1 MARYVEHPLLKE
13 NTIEGRTYQEV
24 LAARI
29 LECGSSLVVAPTALG
44 KTVVAALVA
53 AHVLEKHPGK
63 KVLFLA
69 PTKPLAV
76 QHEASMRKFLNMD
89 EEKINVLTGSVT
101 PEKRKE
107 IWDSSDVISAT
118 PQTIENDLLMER
130 LSLKEVALLI
140 FDEAHRAVKDYSY
153 VYISR
158 RYSKQAKEGLVL
170 ALTASPGSEEE
181 KIRDVC
187 KNLAI
192 KNIEIKSMDDSD
204 VRPYAKDIEV
214 DWVFVDLP
222 PEFME
227 VKRGLENYM
236 KEQLTFLKRMG
247 IAPTMNMKYYS
258 HKRLLEMQSS
268 IRKRLMA
275 HAKTQPSLFI
285 AVSKAAAL
293 LKMNHALTLLE
304 TQGTTA
310 LNEYYAR
317 MEEKGRSSA
326 APKALKA
333 ILANEGIQKAME
345 INERLV
351 KEGGVHPKLEAL
363 RIILEKQFRK
373 NPESRAIVFNHYRD
387 SVKNLTGFL
396 EGVKGVNPVKFI
408 GQAVKGNEKGMS
420 QKEQKGVL
428 VDLKDGT
435 YNTLVATSVAEEGLD
450 IPAVDLVVFFE
461 PVPSEIRSIQ
471 RRGRTGRFSKGSV
484 KILMARGTRDEG
496 FFWASANKE
505 RKMVKTLK
513 GMRAMNGPLDKMD
526 KPLGEPMD
534 KQETL
539 GKYMASGGEGEGEE
553 KGDWEQGRIII
564 YVDTRERNSS
574 VAKTLQEMG
583 VEVRIKQL
591 ETGDYILSDE
601 IVVERKTV
609 GDLVSS
615 ILDGR
620 LFNQLIT
627 MSTNYTS
634 PLVLVEGDRDEMFT
648 LRDVHR
654 NAIIGAM
661 TSIAINYRVPVLF
674 TKDNGETAEY
684 LFVTAKREQEG
695 RSKDIRLRVGRKGLA
710 PGEQQRFIVESLP
723 GVGPSMAKKLLEK
736 FGSVKNIANAE
747 SRELQEIENLGKKKA
762 SQIRKALTSKYSPEK

>member
-1 MARYVEHPLLKE
+1 MVRYVEHPLLKE
-13 NTIEGRTYQEV
+13 SAIEGRTYQEV

-53 AHVLEKHPGK
+53 AHVLEKQPGK

-76 QHEASMRKFLNMD
+76 QHEASFRKFLNIG
-89 EEKINVLTGSVT
+89 EGKINVLTGSVG
-101 PEKRKE
+101 PEKRKAV
-107 IWDSSDVISAT
+107 WDSSVVVSAT

-158 RYSKQAKEGLVL
+158 RYSKQAKQGLVL

-181 KIRDVC
+181 QIKAVC
-187 KNLAI
+187 RNLAI
-192 KNIEIKSMDDSD
+192 RNIEIKSMGDSD
-204 VRPYAKDIEV
+204 VKPYAKDIDV
-214 DWVFVDLP
+214 DWVFVELP
-222 PEFME
+222 PEFRE
-227 VKRGLENYM
+227 VQKGLENYM

-247 IAPTMNMKYYS
+247 IAPTLNMKYYS

-268 IRKRLMA
+268 IRKRLTT
-275 HAKTQPSLFI
+275 HSKTQPSLFI
-285 AVSKAAAL
+285 AISKSAAL
-293 LKMNHALTLLE
+293 LKINHALALLE

-317 MEEKGRSSA
+317 METKGKSSS

-333 ILANEGIQKAME
+333 ILANEGIKRAME
-345 INERLV
+345 INEKLV
-351 KEGGVHPKLEAL
+351 KKGVVHPKLEAL
-363 RIILEKQFRK
+363 EKILRKQFGE
-373 NPESRAIVFNHYRD
+373 NPESKAIVFNHYRD
-387 SVKNLTGFL
+387 SVKNLVGFL
-396 EGVKGVNPVKFI
+396 ESIPGINPVKFI
-408 GQAVKGNEKGMS
+408 GQAVKGNEKGMT
-420 QKEQKGVL
+420 QKEQKSVL

-461 PVPSEIRSIQ
+461 PVPSGIRSIQ
-471 RRGRTGRFSKGSV
+471 RRGRTGRFAKGSV
-484 KILMARGTRDEG
+484 KILMAKGTRDEG
-496 FFWASANKE
+496 FFWASASKE
-505 RKMVKTLK
+505 KKMVKTLK
-513 GMRAMNGPLDKMD
+513 GMKAIRQ
-526 KPLGEPMD
+526 EPMD

-539 GKYMASGGEGEGEE
+539 GKYLVEKEGAEGEFE
-553 KGDWEQGRIII
+553 KGKVIA

-574 VAKTLQEMG
+574 VAKLLQEQG

-609 GDLVSS
+609 GDFVSS

-634 PLVLVEGDRDEMFT
+634 PLVLVEGDRDEMFA

-661 TSIAINYRVPVLF
+661 TSIAVNYKVPVLF
-674 TKDNGETAEY
+674 TKDNSETAEY
-684 LFVTAKREQEG
+684 LYVTAKREQEG
-695 RSKDIRLRVGRKGLA
+695 KSRDIRLRVGRKGLA
-710 PGEQQRFIVESLP
+710 REEQQRFIVESLP
-723 GVGPSMAKKLLEK
+723 SVGPSMAKKLLEK
-736 FGSVKNIANAE
+736 FGSIRNIVNAD
-747 SRELQEIENLGKKKA
+747 SKELQEIENLGKKKA
-762 SQIRKALTSKYSPEK
+762 SQIRKALTSKYVES